1 LKKVY
6 IMMRGQKNIQL
17 WQQFEFNLQRP

>member
-1 LKKVY
+1 
-6 IMMRGQKNIQL
+6 MMRGQKNIQL